1 MDIAATAVQRLAR
14 LRVAWNGLGIW
25 GLDTQEH
32 SAEEQFEI
40 DMAGR
45 ELKQHLRELQ
55 RECLLLGERLT
66 QVERETIE
74 PLWDGLLKR

>member
-1 MDIAATAVQRLAR
+1 
-14 LRVAWNGLGIW
+14 LGIW

-32 SAEEQFEI
+32 SAQEQFEI
-40 DMAGR
+40 EMASK

-55 RECLLLGERLT
+55 RECLLLAERLP
-66 QVERETIE
+66 QAERETIE